1 MLKHQGLG
9 FMDKKSFILYKDSLS
24 VLDELSDEQAGRLF
38 KAIKAYQLR
47 SGERSDLDADA
58 GSDCGIKEFVI
69 RVAFAPFKAQF
80 ERDNE
85 TYENKIKA
93 QSNNGKKGGNPNFQ
107 KGQTNPYYQKDNP
120 TLTNI
125 TQDKPSDSVSLSD
138 SDSDSDTNNINI
150 SPKRKNFVKP
160 TLEEISTYCQERKN
174 SVNPSKFFDFYE
186 SKGWLVGKNKMKDW
200 QASVR
205 TWEKNN
211 YNATSPPLKVSQRT
225 NFLDIPEAT

>member
-1 MLKHQGLG
+1 
-9 FMDKKSFILYKDSLS
+9 MDKKSFILYKDSLS

-85 TYENKIKA
+85 LYEKKIEA
-93 QSNNGKKGGNPNFQ
+93 RSEAGKKGMESRWN
-107 KGQTNPYYQKDNP
+107 KDNKDNN
-120 TLTNI
+120 TITNI
-125 TQDKPSDSVSLSD
+125 TNITDSVSLSD

-174 SVNPSKFFDFYE
+174 SVNPAKFFDFYE